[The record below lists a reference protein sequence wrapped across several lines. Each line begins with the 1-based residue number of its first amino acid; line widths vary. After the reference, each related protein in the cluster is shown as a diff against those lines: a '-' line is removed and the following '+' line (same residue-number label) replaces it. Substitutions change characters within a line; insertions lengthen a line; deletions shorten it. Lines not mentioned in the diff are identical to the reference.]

1 MPDRPLQKPSSR
13 AHSPS
18 EPTSTAVYTIR
29 RKGSVYNISGPQGR
43 VFTTYKSARIVG
55 PRWEELTHTP
65 WPYESSA
72 YEPGLRLWEL
82 GIIKRERVGKR
93 DLPAQPKNTQPAR
106 ASVPKQGRAQPAT
119 VTPSPKP
126 ILFSVTV
133 TALPAPRIDLAEQA
147 RLMRTLQHDP
157 TLLFTPVIREALQ
170 HEVEYHLPQAR
181 WAAHLLKLLDRYD
194 RQQRHTLSPEAIT
207 AKHIAWQEQR
217 IAVEVGT

>member
-18 EPTSTAVYTIR
+18 EPTPTAVYTIR

-72 YEPGLRLWEL
+72 YEAGFRLWEL
-82 GIIKRERVGKR
+82 GLIKREQVGTR
-93 DLPAQPKNTQPAR
+93 DPKTVNIERSATH
-106 ASVPKQGRAQPAT
+106 KQGRAHP
-119 VTPSPKP
+119 VVSLPRSNP
-126 ILFSVTV
+126 ILPQRTV
-133 TALPAPRIDLAEQA
+133 LCLPAPRIDLEEQA

-157 TLLFTPVIREALQ
+157 TLLFTPTIREALH

-194 RQQRHTLSPEAIT
+194 RRQPRHTLSSEAIT
-207 AKHIAWQEQR
+207 AKHIAWQEQQ
-217 IAVEVGT
+217 VGAGVKA